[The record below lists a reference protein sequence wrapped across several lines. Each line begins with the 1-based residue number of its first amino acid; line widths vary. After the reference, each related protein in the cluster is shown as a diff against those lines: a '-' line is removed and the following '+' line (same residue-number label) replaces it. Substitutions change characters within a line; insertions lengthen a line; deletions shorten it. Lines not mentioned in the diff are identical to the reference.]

1 MKRISL
7 LTSILIAI
15 SFLPSIRAEEVIK
28 DKSPDGTVA
37 LRIQYSENDS
47 GNVETGLIELSTHKV
62 LLDLNG
68 PGRPYVNDAKL
79 VWSGNSQRVAFFE
92 PSRRG
97 GLTRVFFRNGGSFQ
111 EVELPTLPAPKTTK
125 KVPTGA
131 YDKTIEG
138 LEEPV
143 RWLKSGALII
153 YSEVEGDYSG
163 RGALE
168 ITVGFDNNHK
178 PSVLKSKT
186 VTPRPIEENGD

>member
-1 MKRISL
+1 MRRIAL
-7 LTSILIAI
+7 LTSILIAT
-15 SFLPSIRAEEVIK
+15 SFVSSIRAQEVIK

-37 LRIQYSENDS
+37 LRILYSADDS
-47 GNVETGLIELSTHKV
+47 GKVETGLIELSTHKV

-68 PGRPYVNDAKL
+68 PGRPYVDDAKL
-79 VWSGNSQRVAFFE
+79 VWSPDSQRVAFFE

-125 KVPTGA
+125 NVPTGA
-131 YDKTIEG
+131 YDKTIDV
-138 LEEPV
+138 LQEPV
-143 RWLKSGALII
+143 RWLKSGALLI

-168 ITVGFDNNHK
+168 ITIGFNQNHK
-178 PSVLKSKT
+178 ASVLNSKK
-186 VTPRPIEENGD
+186 VSPRPIGANNE

>member
-1 MKRISL
+1 MRRIRRL
-7 LTSILIAI
+7 AFILIAT
-15 SFLPSIRAEEVIK
+15 SFLSSIRSEEVIR

-37 LRIQYSENDS
+37 LSIQYSENDS
-47 GNVETGLIELSTHKV
+47 GEVKTGLIELSTHKV

-79 VWSGNSQRVAFFE
+79 VWSADAQRVAFFE

-97 GLTRVFFRNGGSFQ
+97 GLTRVFFRNGDFFQ
-111 EVELPTLPAPKTTK
+111 EVELPTLPTAKTTK
-125 KVPTGA
+125 KVPAGA
-131 YDKTIEG
+131 YDKTIEA

-143 RWLKSGALII
+143 RWLKSGALLI

-168 ITVGFDNNHK
+168 ITVGFDHDHK

-186 VTPRPIEENGD
+186 VTPRPIEPNNE